1 MKNVAEGVDTTA
13 AAVKLAEK
21 LGVPAYM
28 VDTPEQVKPEWV
40 AGKRRVGLTA
50 GASAPEELAQSIVD
64 RLKALGARTVRP
76 LDGIQENMS
85 FPLPRG
91 LQMN

>member
-1 MKNVAEGVDTTA
+1 
-13 AAVKLAEK
+13 
-21 LGVPAYM
+21 M

-76 LDGIQENMS
+76 LEGIQENMS

>member
-1 MKNVAEGVDTTA
+1 
-13 AAVKLAEK
+13 
-21 LGVPAYM
+21 M

-64 RLKALGARTVRP
+64 RLKALGARNVRP
-76 LDGIQENMS
+76 LEGIQENMS

-91 LQMN
+91 LQID